1 MVRIHLSP
9 QYDRKDGMVM
19 KTKSQEEIMTDEEV
33 DKEME
38 EAMERLRKLNFK
50 CGGVRRKNRPQSDT
64 STPRNEQE

>member
-1 MVRIHLSP
+1 
-9 QYDRKDGMVM
+9 MVM